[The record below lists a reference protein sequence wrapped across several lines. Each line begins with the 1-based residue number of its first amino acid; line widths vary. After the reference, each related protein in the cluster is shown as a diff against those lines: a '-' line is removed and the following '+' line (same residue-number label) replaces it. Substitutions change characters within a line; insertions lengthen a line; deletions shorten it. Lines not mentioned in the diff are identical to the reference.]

1 MAEEKE
7 EVVDKKLKKNK
18 EKRRGKAEE
27 STACS
32 RER

>member
-7 EVVDKKLKKNK
+7 EVVDKKAE
-18 EKRRGKAEE
+18 EKQRNKAEE

>member
-7 EVVDKKLKKNK
+7 EVVDKKAE
-18 EKRRGKAEE
+18 EKQRKAEE

>member
-7 EVVDKKLKKNK
+7 EVVDKEAEEK
-18 EKRRGKAEE
+18 KRRGKAEE